1 MQELEHLGPAD
12 ELFVERLEAFMQK
25 CLLEVRA
32 FSEREHRSYE
42 ETVRRVAEW
51 HTNYLLERSHR
62 NLVSDAQL
70 VRVRPVLLE
79 VSQTLESLH
88 RLTGVHSFFL
98 AVNPRDSSDQGFLG
112 GTTVGRD
119 FWRRLRGGGDAGA
132 NHFKSHCLKA
142 GPDAACAYTPPAAPQ
157 APPLVAGPSTTQKS
171 SPAHALKNELYNAIR
186 SRLRTTSGVR
196 NAEMKWSN
204 HERLS
209 AYGVRMV
216 GWPEDIPKK
225 NPSVLNSTQN
235 KQLLELAQTGV
246 LGFSRLDGRSV
257 TSSMG
262 EGLWNNPVDDASS
275 PRNAEKSW
283 TNHERRLGA
292 YDDSLSVASSMHAED
307 LVDKTSEED
316 AQTLDFMNEYICSDG
331 DYAAGSLGD
340 STISYSMSSR
350 SPDDSGDGGVASAAE
365 GDGDLG
371 SRKRPRYGG

>member
-1 MQELEHLGPAD
+1 M
-12 ELFVERLEAFMQK
+12 VI
-25 CLLEVRA
+25 
-32 FSEREHRSYE
+32 YI
-42 ETVRRVAEW
+42 
-51 HTNYLLERSHR
+51 
-62 NLVSDAQL
+62 
-70 VRVRPVLLE
+70 VRPVLLE

-186 SRLRTTSGVR
+186 SRLRSVWVIHHGYFDTSWNAPCRTTSGVR

-262 EGLWNNPVDDASS
+262 EGSWNNPIDDASS

-292 YDDSLSVASSMHAED
+292 YGALTVSWPDDIPENPSALNPVEFDQTDDSLSVASSMHAED

-331 DYAAGSLGD
+331 DYAAGSLAD
-340 STISYSMSSR
+340 STISVR
-350 SPDDSGDGGVASAAE
+350 PPDSFISDVID
-365 GDGDLG
+365 
-371 SRKRPRYGG
+371 

>member
-1 MQELEHLGPAD
+1 MCIHASRSASGSSPSGWSKYYAKEFTCSCFEERTLQCYSISSKVCLGHTSG
-12 ELFVERLEAFMQK
+12 LFRHFM
-25 CLLEVRA
+25 
-32 FSEREHRSYE
+32 
-42 ETVRRVAEW
+42 
-51 HTNYLLERSHR
+51 ERS
-62 NLVSDAQL
+62 
-70 VRVRPVLLE
+70 
-79 VSQTLESLH
+79 
-88 RLTGVHSFFL
+88 
-98 AVNPRDSSDQGFLG
+98 
-112 GTTVGRD
+112 
-119 FWRRLRGGGDAGA
+119 
-132 NHFKSHCLKA
+132 C
-142 GPDAACAYTPPAAPQ
+142 
-157 APPLVAGPSTTQKS
+157 
-171 SPAHALKNELYNAIR
+171 
-186 SRLRTTSGVR
+186 RTTSGVR

-292 YDDSLSVASSMHAED
+292 YGALTVSWPDDIPENPSALNPVEFDQTDDSLSVASSMHAED